1 MSRDKCGAAD
11 LAGVMKT
18 LSILKP
24 KGLKVVCAL
33 AVARNSI
40 GSDAYVTD
48 EIVTSRAGVRLRIG
62 NTDAEGRMAMVDI
75 LCQMKEKALKEV
87 NPHLMTVATLTG
99 HAILAHGLY
108 SVIMDNGPAREEGFA
123 LKLQKIGQDFGSPFE
138 ISTLR
143 RDDMEMNRD
152 KSGEF
157 VSLVQSNNA
166 STKQTM
172 RGHQMAPAFMISAS
186 GLDQHMIEDEKPLR
200 YTHLDIAGS
209 SGPLPEPTTAA
220 TVIPLVISAIG
231 Q

>member
-1 MSRDKCGAAD
+1 MHMSRDKCGAAD

-172 RGHQMAPAFMISAS
+172 RGHQMAPAFMISVR
-186 GLDQHMIEDEKPLR
+186 MRIEF
-200 YTHLDIAGS
+200 TI
-209 SGPLPEPTTAA
+209 
-220 TVIPLVISAIG
+220 
-231 Q
+231 